1 MAKKIQSKISYW
13 CMLRSF
19 GSTARAIYGCH
30 APKLQAC
37 LHVQLTARLV
47 EHATVWPKSSPDLAF
62 LSPHVGYGMKRSFRV
77 AVSPTCSASC
87 PFVTSQWARAGG
99 GCASPTKR
107 IKRCARADGRP
118 GAPHTRVRLSC
129 RLRAEG
135 MGSQGLFPAGAGSQ
149 RTRHILTRMRRARRH
164 GRPLHC
170 FGLMV
175 MRRVSLIAGG
185 WGCGQSRLG
194 PGKPGGWCGHPAP
207 DSTSAWL
214 TVVRA
219 EGRGRTTCADWPS
232 ICKAAA
238 EPTEQS

>member
-87 PFVTSQWARAGG
+87 PLCDKPTGEGRRRLCVTDKTDQAMRKSGWSAWRAAYSSEAVMSPACGRDGFARTFPGWRRQ
-99 GCASPTKR
+99 S
-107 IKRCARADGRP
+107 ADPAHPDADAP
-118 GAPHTRVRLSC
+118 GAKAWPAATLLWIDGDAARFAHRGRL
-129 RLRAEG
+129 
-135 MGSQGLFPAGAGSQ
+135 GLWPISAGAGQAGWLVRSS
-149 RTRHILTRMRRARRH
+149 RA
-164 GRPLHC
+164 
-170 FGLMV
+170 
-175 MRRVSLIAGG
+175 
-185 WGCGQSRLG
+185 
-194 PGKPGGWCGHPAP
+194 
-207 DSTSAWL
+207 
-214 TVVRA
+214 
-219 EGRGRTTCADWPS
+219 
-232 ICKAAA
+232 
-238 EPTEQS
+238 